1 MTFLLN
7 KIILFEVTFSQ
18 TIDIAKFEKFKN
30 MLNNTLSIDKI
41 SNKTKLKVKGDM
53 MDGRIFWLF

>member
-1 MTFLLN
+1 M
-7 KIILFEVTFSQ
+7 S
-18 TIDIAKFEKFKN
+18 IAKFEKFKN